1 MKKQLSTGFITGLIK
16 ISVLFS
22 GLLFLINT
30 SYAQLNDP
38 DEAAGVFTEEQVA
51 LGLQSYQLNCSNA
64 CHQADLSGGGPV
76 PALKDLAFLGVWGN
90 ISTSELF
97 DSIKTSMPPT
107 NAGGLTDETYLAIIA
122 FILSANGA
130 VAGDTPLLADSDIT
144 IGNVTRRNQPGST
157 AQYEQSG
164 PTGVTFVGQVPAY
177 QAVSDEELRNPDPA
191 DWLMLRGNHEA
202 WSYSELD
209 QINQENVGELRLAW
223 IWSMSDIASNQT
235 SPLVHDGVLYL
246 FNPGN
251 RIQALRADTGDLIW
265 EQSLGGKAGTMR
277 GMAIYNNNLIVN
289 TPEGEIVA
297 VNAANGEESWRT
309 TIADGFTNTSG
320 PIVGNGKI
328 FTGLSGCTTFNE
340 QKCFISAYDADDG
353 SLLWRFST
361 VAQAGEPGG
370 DTWGGV
376 DDLFRAGTDTWITP
390 SFDAELNLVYIGVSQ
405 AKPWVAAS
413 RDMSVYDDALYS
425 NSTLALNADTGE
437 LVWYYQHVPGETFDL
452 DEVFERVLIDLDG
465 EKLVFS
471 AGKHGILW
479 KLNRENGAY
488 IDHQET
494 LFQNVFESFNP
505 ETGRP
510 QYRND
515 IIEQKVGEWMQA
527 CPSTAGGKNW
537 HPMSYHPE
545 TESLVLPL
553 SQSCVEIRGRE
564 TQYIA
569 GGGGTNAN
577 RRWSEMPG
585 SNGNVGKIAA
595 YNVRTLEELWSYE
608 QPASFL
614 TGVLT
619 TAGKLAFVG
628 DLDRVFRAL
637 DVETGETLWQTRL
650 GTSVQ
655 GHPIS
660 FSVEGKQYIA
670 VPTGLGGGSPRTVP
684 SILTQRIRYPNSGNA
699 LYVFELPD

>member
-1 MKKQLSTGFITGLIK
+1 MDKNKIIEFSRKFIVLSLGL
-16 ISVLFS
+16 VLFS
-22 GLLFLINT
+22 RAI
-30 SYAQLNDP
+30 YAQNNEP
-38 DEAAGVFTEEQVA
+38 DVERSLVITEQQVA
-51 LGLQSYQLNCSNA
+51 LGLQAYQVNCSTA

-97 DSIKTSMPPT
+97 ESIKNSMPPT
-107 NAGGLTDETYLAIIA
+107 NVGGLSDGTYLAIIA

-130 VAGDTPLLADSDIT
+130 VTGENPLLADSDIIINSVAT
-144 IGNVTRRNQPGST
+144 ERSQPGT
-157 AQYEQSG
+157 GTVEQFG
-164 PTGVTFVGQVPAY
+164 LTGVTVVGQVPDY
-177 QAVSDEELRNPDPA
+177 TIVDNEELRNPSPG
-191 DWLMLRGNHEA
+191 DWLMIRGNHEA
-202 WSYSELD
+202 WSYSALD
-209 QINQENVGELRLAW
+209 HINRENVDDLRLAW
-223 IWSMSDIASNQT
+223 IWSMSDITSNQT
-235 SPLVHDGVLYL
+235 SPLVHDGILYL

-251 RIQALRADTGDLIW
+251 KIQAIRGDTGDLIW

-277 GMAIYNNNLIVN
+277 GMAIYEDNLIIN
-289 TPEGEIVA
+289 TPEGGIVA
-297 VNAANGEESWRT
+297 VNASNGEESWRIQ
-309 TIADGFTNTSG
+309 IAEGFINTSG

-328 FTGLSGCTTFNE
+328 FTGLSGCATFNE
-340 QKCFISAYDADDG
+340 QKCFVSAYDVNDG
-353 SLLWRFST
+353 SLLWRFDT

-370 DTWGGV
+370 ETWGGI
-376 DDLFRAGTDTWITP
+376 DDLYRAGTDTWITP
-390 SFDAELNLVYIGVSQ
+390 SFDSGLNLVYIGVSQ

-425 NSTLALNADTGE
+425 NSTLALDADTGE

-452 DEVFERVLIDLDG
+452 DEVYERVLVDLDG

-479 KLNRENGAY
+479 KLNRETGDY

-515 IIEQKVGEWMQA
+515 IVEQRVGGWMQA

-545 TESLVLPL
+545 TESIILPL
-553 SQSCVEIRGRE
+553 SQSCLEIRGRE
-564 TQYIA
+564 SQFIV

-585 SNGNVGKIAA
+585 SNGNVGKIGA
-595 YNVRTLEELWSYE
+595 YNVRTMEELWSYE

-619 TAGKLAFVG
+619 TAGNLAFVG
-628 DLDRVFRAL
+628 DLDRTFRAL
-637 DVETGETLWQTRL
+637 DVETGETLWQSRL

-655 GHPIS
+655 GHPVS

-684 SILTQRIRYPNSGNA
+684 SILTGEIHYP
-699 LYVFELPD
+699 PPPPQ

>member
-1 MKKQLSTGFITGLIK
+1 MIRQTLLGVGILVSSSLMAQ
-16 ISVLFS
+16 IS
-22 GLLFLINT
+22 
-30 SYAQLNDP
+30 DP
-38 DEAAGVFTEEQVA
+38 DTEVITVFTENQLA
-51 LGLQSYQLNCSNA
+51 LGLQAYQQNCSNA

-90 ISTSELF
+90 ISTTELF

-107 NAGGLTDETYLAIIA
+107 NAGGLSDETYLAIIA

-130 VAGDTPLLADSDIT
+130 VAGDTPLLADSDIS
-144 IGNVTRRNQPGST
+144 IGSVTRRNQPGST

-164 PTGVTFVGQVPAY
+164 PTGVTVVGQVPDY
-177 QAVSDEELRNPDPA
+177 QLVSDDELRNPDPA
-191 DWLMLRGNHEA
+191 DWLMIRGNHEA
-202 WSYSELD
+202 WSYSPLD
-209 QINQENVGELRLAW
+209 QINQDNVEDLRLAW

-235 SPLVHDGVLYL
+235 SPLVHDGILYL

-251 RIQALRADTGDLIW
+251 KIQALRADTGELIW
-265 EQSLGGKAGTMR
+265 EQSLGGRAGTMR
-277 GMAIYNNNLIVN
+277 GMAIYKNNLIVN

-328 FTGLSGCTTFNE
+328 FTGLSGCTTFDE

-361 VAQAGEPGG
+361 VAKAGEPGG

-452 DEVFERVLIDLDG
+452 DEVYERVLIDLDG

-488 IDHQET
+488 IGHQET

-515 IIEQKVGEWMQA
+515 IVEQRVGEWMQA

-585 SNGNVGKIAA
+585 SNGNVGKVAA
-595 YNVRTLEELWSYE
+595 YNVNTMEELWSYE

-619 TAGKLAFVG
+619 TAGKLAFIG

-670 VPTGLGGGSPRTVP
+670 VPTGLGGGSPRTVQ
-684 SILTQRIRYPNSGNA
+684 SILTQRIHYPNTGNA
-699 LYVFELPD
+699 LYVFELPY

>member
-1 MKKQLSTGFITGLIK
+1 MYKKPFPATSTLITFFAFGLA
-16 ISVLFS
+16 
-22 GLLFLINT
+22 LLFNT
-30 SYAQLNDP
+30 ANAQDP
-38 DEAAGVFTEEQVA
+38 DAEQVAVITEQQVA
-51 LGLQSYQLNCSNA
+51 LGLQAYQQNCANG
-64 CHQADLSGGGPV
+64 CHQPDLTGGGAV
-76 PALKDLAFLGVWGN
+76 PALRDIGFLGVWGG
-90 ISTSELF
+90 ISTNEFL
-97 DSIKTSMPPT
+97 DTIKTSMPPT
-107 NAGGLTDETYLAIIA
+107 NVGGLSDETYLALVS

-130 VAGDTPLLADSDIT
+130 VTGDTPLLADSDIT
-144 IGNVTRRNQPGST
+144 INSVASGRSQPGT
-157 AQYEQSG
+157 YPVEQIG
-164 PTGVTFVGQVPAY
+164 PTGITVAGEIPNYVP
-177 QAVSDEELRNPDPA
+177 VSNDMLNNPNPE
-191 DWLMLRGNHEA
+191 DWLVLRGNHQA

-209 QINQENVGELRLAW
+209 QINTENVEGLRLAW
-223 IWSMSDIASNQT
+223 VWSVSDIAANQG
-235 SPLVHDGVLYL
+235 SPLVYDGILYL
-246 FNPGN
+246 FSPGN
-251 RIQALRADTGDLIW
+251 KVQAIRGDTGDLVW
-265 EQSLGGKAGTMR
+265 EQSLGGQTGTMR
-277 GMAIYNNNLIVN
+277 GMAIYENNLIIN
-289 TPEGEIVA
+289 TPTAGIVA
-297 VNAANGEESWRT
+297 VNAANGEEAWRIQ
-309 TIADGFTNTSG
+309 IADGFTNTSG

-328 FTGLSGCTTFNE
+328 YTGLSGCITFNDE
-340 QKCFISAYDADDG
+340 KCFVSAYDANDG

-370 DTWGGV
+370 DSWGGV

-390 SFDAELNLVYIGVSQ
+390 SYDADLNLVYIGVSQ
-405 AKPWVAAS
+405 AKPWMAVS

-425 NSTLALNADTGE
+425 NSTLALDGDTGE

-452 DEVFERVLIDLDG
+452 DEVYERVLVDLDE

-479 KLNRENGAY
+479 KLNRENGDY

-494 LFQNVFESFNP
+494 LFQNVFESFDP

-515 IIEQKVGEWMQA
+515 IVEQRLGEWVQA

-545 TESLVLPL
+545 TESMVLPL
-553 SQSCVEIRGRE
+553 SQSCLEIRGRE
-564 TQYIA
+564 SQFVV
-569 GGGGTNAN
+569 GGGGLGAD

-585 SNGNVGKIAA
+585 SNGNVGKLAA
-595 YNVRTLEELWSYE
+595 FNVRTMEEVWSYE

-619 TAGKLAFVG
+619 TAGNLVFVG
-628 DLDRVFRAL
+628 DLDRTFRAL
-637 DVETGETLWQTRL
+637 DVETGEILWESRL

-655 GHPIS
+655 GYPIS
-660 FSVEGKQYIA
+660 FGVDGKQYIA

-684 SILTQRIRYPNSGNA
+684 SVLTQSIRYPNTGNA

>member
-1 MKKQLSTGFITGLIK
+1 MKNKNLLLKTLTHILFAAPIIFSQ
-16 ISVLFS
+16 SVF
-22 GLLFLINT
+22 
-30 SYAQLNDP
+30 AQNNDP
-38 DEAAGVFTEEQVA
+38 DSEIITVFTEEQVA
-51 LGLQSYQLNCSNA
+51 LGLQAYQQNCSNA
-64 CHQADLSGGGPV
+64 CHQADLTGGGLV

-90 ISTSELF
+90 ISTTELF
-97 DSIKTSMPPT
+97 DSIKSSMPPT
-107 NAGGLTDETYLAIIA
+107 NVGGLPDETYLAIIA

-130 VAGDTPLLADSDIT
+130 VAGDVPLLADSDIP
-144 IGNVTRRNQPGST
+144 INSVTSSSQPGGT
-157 AQYEQSG
+157 AKFEQSG
-164 PTGVTFVGQVPAY
+164 PTGITVVGQVPDY
-177 QAVSDEELRNPDPA
+177 QSVSDDELRNPDPA
-191 DWLMLRGNHEA
+191 DWLMIRGNHQA
-202 WSYSELD
+202 WSYSALD
-209 QINQENVGELRLAW
+209 QINRENVDGLRLAW
-223 IWSMSDIASNQT
+223 IWSMNDIASNQT

-251 RIQALRADTGDLIW
+251 KIQALRADTGDLIW
-265 EQSLGGKAGTMR
+265 EQSLGGRAGTMR
-277 GMAIYNNNLIVN
+277 GMAIYEDNLIVN
-289 TPEGEIVA
+289 TPDGEIVA
-297 VNAANGEESWRT
+297 VNAVMGEEVWRT
-309 TIADGFTNTSG
+309 RIADGFTNTSG

-340 QKCFISAYDADDG
+340 QKCFISAYDVEDG
-353 SLLWRFST
+353 SLLWQFST
-361 VAQAGEPGG
+361 VARAGEPGG

-413 RDMSVYDDALYS
+413 RNMSVYDDALYS
-425 NSTLALNADTGE
+425 NSTLALDADTGE
-437 LVWYYQHVPGETFDL
+437 LAWYYQHVPGESFDL
-452 DEVFERVLIDLDG
+452 DEVFERMLVDVDG

-479 KLNRENGAY
+479 KLNRENGYY
-488 IDHQET
+488 IGHQET

-515 IIEQKVGEWMQA
+515 IVEQSVGEWMQA

-537 HPMSYHPE
+537 HPMSYNPQ
-545 TESLVLPL
+545 TESIVLPL

-564 TQYIA
+564 TQYIV

-577 RRWSEMPG
+577 RRWSQMPG
-585 SNGNVGKIAA
+585 SNGNVGKVAA
-595 YNVRTLEELWSYE
+595 YDVRTLEELWSYE

-619 TAGKLAFVG
+619 TAGELAFVG

-637 DVETGETLWQTRL
+637 DVETGEILWETRL

-655 GHPIS
+655 GHPVS
-660 FSVEGKQYIA
+660 FAVDGKQFIA

-684 SILTQRIRYPNSGNA
+684 SILTQTIRYPNSGNA

>member
-1 MKKQLSTGFITGLIK
+1 MNKNQLLGFSRILTILSLGFGFC
-16 ISVLFS
+16 IS
-22 GLLFLINT
+22 T
-30 SYAQLNDP
+30 SYAQNNDP
-38 DEAAGVFTEEQVA
+38 DNEVIPAFTEQQVA
-51 LGLQSYQLNCSNA
+51 FGLQAYQVNCANG
-64 CHQADLSGGGPV
+64 CHQPDLSGGGAI
-76 PALKDLAFLGVWGN
+76 PALRDIGFLGVWGN

-97 DSIKTSMPPT
+97 ETMKTSMPPT
-107 NAGGLTDETYLAIIA
+107 NVGGLSDETYLAILS

-130 VAGDTPLLADSDIT
+130 VAGENPLLADSGI
-144 IGNVTRRNQPGST
+144 IINSVTSARSQPGT
-157 AQYEQSG
+157 GPVEQFG
-164 PTGVTFVGQVPAY
+164 PTGVTVAGQVPDY
-177 QAVSDEELRNPDPA
+177 IPVSDDMLRNPSPE
-191 DWLMLRGNHEA
+191 DWLILRGNHQA
-202 WSYSELD
+202 WSYSPL
-209 QINQENVGELRLAW
+209 NQVNTETVGDLRLAW
-223 IWSMSDIASNQT
+223 VWSMSDIASNQG
-235 SPLVHDGVLYL
+235 SPLVHDGILYL
-246 FNPGN
+246 MNPGN
-251 RIQALRADTGDLIW
+251 KIQALRGDTGDLIW
-265 EQSLGGKAGTMR
+265 EQSLGGRAGTMR
-277 GMAIYNNNLIVN
+277 GMAIYEENLIVN
-289 TPEGEIVA
+289 TPDGGIVA
-297 VNAANGEESWRT
+297 VNAANGEEAWRIQ
-309 TIADGFTNTSG
+309 IAEGFINTSG

-328 FTGLSGCTTFNE
+328 FTGLSGCITFNE
-340 QKCFISAYDADDG
+340 DKCFVSAYDANDG
-353 SLLWRFST
+353 SLLWSFST
-361 VAQAGEPGG
+361 VAKAGEPGG

-390 SFDAELNLVYIGVSQ
+390 SFDAELNLVFIGVSQ
-405 AKPWVAAS
+405 AKPWMAAS

-425 NSTLALNADTGE
+425 NSTLALDADTGE

-452 DEVFERVLIDLDG
+452 DEVFERILVDLDG

-479 KLNRENGAY
+479 KLNRETGDY

-515 IIEQKVGEWMQA
+515 IVEQKIGEWVQA

-537 HPMSYHPE
+537 HPMSYHPGS
-545 TESLVLPL
+545 ESIVLPL

-564 TQYIA
+564 SQFIV
-569 GGGGTNAN
+569 GGGGLGAD

-585 SNGNVGKIAA
+585 SNGNVGKVAA
-595 YNVRTLEELWSYE
+595 YNVRTMEELWSYE

-619 TAGKLAFVG
+619 TAGNLAFVG
-628 DLDRVFRAL
+628 DLDRTFRAL
-637 DVETGETLWQTRL
+637 DIETGETLWESRL

-655 GHPIS
+655 GFPIS
-660 FSVEGKQYIA
+660 FAVDGKQYIA

-684 SILTQRIRYPNSGNA
+684 SILTQRIRYPNTGNA

>member
-1 MKKQLSTGFITGLIK
+1 MNKNQFREIIKKIIFLSFGF
-16 ISVLFS
+16 
-22 GLLFLINT
+22 GLLLNT
-30 SYAQLNDP
+30 AYAQNIDP
-38 DEAAGVFTEEQVA
+38 DNVIQSAFTEQQVA
-51 LGLQSYQLNCSNA
+51 LGLQAYQVNCSNA
-64 CHQADLSGGGPV
+64 CHQADLNGGGAI
-76 PALKDLAFLGVWGN
+76 PALRDLGFLGVWGN
-90 ISTSELF
+90 ISTNELF

-107 NAGGLTDETYLAIIA
+107 NVGGLSDETYLAIVA

-130 VAGDTPLLADSDIT
+130 IAGNNPLLADSDIT
-144 IGNVTRRNQPGST
+144 INSVATGRSQPGT
-157 AQYEQSG
+157 IPVERFG
-164 PTGVTFVGQVPAY
+164 PTGVTVVGQVPDY
-177 QAVSDEELRNPDPA
+177 RSVSDEELRNPSPD
-191 DWLMLRGNHEA
+191 DWLMIRGNHQA
-202 WSYSELD
+202 WSYSGLD
-209 QINQENVGELRLAW
+209 QINQVNVNELRLAW
-223 IWSMSDIASNQT
+223 IWSMSDIAANQG
-235 SPLVHDGVLYL
+235 SPLVHDGILYL
-246 FNPGN
+246 FSPGN
-251 RIQALRADTGDLIW
+251 KIQALRGDTGDLVW
-265 EQSLGGKAGTMR
+265 EQSLGGRTGTMR
-277 GMAIYNNNLIVN
+277 GMAIYENNLIIN
-289 TPEGEIVA
+289 TPTGGIVA
-297 VNAANGEESWRT
+297 VNATNGEEAWRIQ
-309 TIADGFTNTSG
+309 IAEGFINTSG

-340 QKCFISAYDADDG
+340 QKCFISAYDANDG

-425 NSTLALNADTGE
+425 NSTLALDADTGE
-437 LVWYYQHVPGETFDL
+437 LAWYYQHVPGETFDL
-452 DEVFERVLIDLDG
+452 DEVFERVLVDLDG

-479 KLNRENGAY
+479 KLNRETGDY

-494 LFQNVFESFNP
+494 LFQNVFESFNS

-515 IIEQKVGEWMQA
+515 IVEQRIGEWMQA

-545 TESLVLPL
+545 TGSIVLPL

-564 TQYIA
+564 TQYIV

-577 RRWSEMPG
+577 RRWSAMPG
-585 SNGNVGKIAA
+585 SNGNVGKVAA
-595 YNVRTLEELWSYE
+595 YNVRTMEELWSYE

-619 TAGKLAFVG
+619 TAGNLAFVG
-628 DLDRVFRAL
+628 DLDRAFRAL
-637 DVETGETLWQTRL
+637 DVETGETLWQSRL

-684 SILTQRIRYPNSGNA
+684 SILTQSIRYPNTGNA